1 MEIGKKYNFK
11 NQPERLVYLG
21 KNWSGNGYWHQ
32 FALVES
38 PDKVWNESLDS
49 DLKLIEETKSWR

>member
-1 MEIGKKYNFK
+1 MIIGKKYNWQ

-32 FALVES
+32 FALVS
-38 PDKVWNESLDS
+38 DQDNVWCECLDA
-49 DLKLIEETKSWR
+49 DLNGIEETIL